1 MAIISVRVSD
11 AEREWLQQMAI
22 FHGISLSDLI
32 KQYSMDQLEDEYD
45 ARALEQAYQA
55 WLKDDKQTVSMQDV
69 LADFDKPAED
79 E

>member
-11 AEREWLQQMAI
+11 AEKEWLQQMAI

-45 ARALEQAYQA
+45 ARVLDQAYQA

>member
-1 MAIISVRVSD
+1 
-11 AEREWLQQMAI
+11 MAI

-45 ARALEQAYQA
+45 ARVLEQAYQA

>member
-11 AEREWLQQMAI
+11 AEKEWLQQMAI

-45 ARALEQAYQA
+45 ARALEQDYQA

>member
-11 AEREWLQQMAI
+11 AEKAWLQQMVI
-22 FHGISLSDLI
+22 FHRISLSDLI
-32 KQYSMDQLEDEYD
+32 KQYSMNQLEDEYD
-45 ARALEQAYQA
+45 ARVLDQAHQA

>member
-1 MAIISVRVSD
+1 
-11 AEREWLQQMAI
+11 MAI

>member
-1 MAIISVRVSD
+1 MAEFIMNRDSNVPV
-11 AEREWLQQMAI
+11 M
-22 FHGISLSDLI
+22 
-32 KQYSMDQLEDEYD
+32 
-45 ARALEQAYQA
+45 

>member
-11 AEREWLQQMAI
+11 AEKAWLQQMAI

-45 ARALEQAYQA
+45 ARVLDQAYQA

-69 LADFDKPAED
+69 LADFDKPADD

>member
-11 AEREWLQQMAI
+11 AEKEWLQQMAI

-45 ARALEQAYQA
+45 ARVLEQAYQA

>member
-11 AEREWLQQMAI
+11 AEKEWLQQMAI

-69 LADFDKPAED
+69 LADFDKPADD

>member
-11 AEREWLQQMAI
+11 AEKEWLQQMAI

-45 ARALEQAYQA
+45 ARVLEQAYQA
-55 WLKDDKQTVSMQDV
+55 WLKDNKQTVSMQDV

>member
-1 MAIISVRVSD
+1 
-11 AEREWLQQMAI
+11 
-22 FHGISLSDLI
+22 
-32 KQYSMDQLEDEYD
+32 MDQLEDEYD
-45 ARALEQAYQA
+45 ARVLEQAYQA

>member
-45 ARALEQAYQA
+45 ARVLDQAYQA

-69 LADFDKPAED
+69 LADFDKPADD

>member
-11 AEREWLQQMAI
+11 AEKEWLQQMAI

-32 KQYSMDQLEDEYD
+32 KQYSMDQLKDEYD
-45 ARALEQAYQA
+45 ARVLEQAYQV